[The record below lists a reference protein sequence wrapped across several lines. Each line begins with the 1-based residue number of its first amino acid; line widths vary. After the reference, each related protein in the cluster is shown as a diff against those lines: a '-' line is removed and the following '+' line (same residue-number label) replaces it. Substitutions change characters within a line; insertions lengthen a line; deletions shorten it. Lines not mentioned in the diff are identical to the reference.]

1 MFFTVI
7 VWWLTI
13 ELIGLAAL
21 PLTLR
26 LFRNLPDRGYA
37 FARPLGW
44 LLTGYLFWLLV
55 TFRFL
60 TNTRSA
66 AAFVLLLVAA
76 LSWGANYM
84 NADESPLDWLRA
96 HRRIVLTYESLFAVA
111 LLFGAL
117 YRAYNPQIMGTEKP
131 MEFAF
136 LNGVLRSPHFPPQD
150 PWLSGFAISYY
161 YFGYLLMGLLTRL
174 TAVSSAITFNL
185 GLALLFAL
193 TVTGAFSLVYNL
205 IQSREGSGPGGSHSP
220 LATLLYALLGP
231 LFLVGIGNL
240 EGLFELLHAKGWGSP
255 AFWQWLDIKNLA
267 TAPVSPTWHP
277 VDNWWWWRASRVI
290 HDRPLGVDSEVIDEF
305 PFFSFLL
312 GDMHPHVLALPFVL
326 MALALALNLLKCRTQ
341 NDERGTNQQEQEHH
355 SSFTIHRSS
364 FILTALILGALGFLN
379 SWDFPTY
386 TLIFIAAYAIG
397 QYVAGGKGTRAWLI
411 DVVSTGITLVA
422 LGLLLYLPFYVG
434 FQSQAGGLRPV
445 LLTKTKLHQYLIIF
459 GIFDAAIIALLLT
472 QVPGWWKS
480 RRVAEPPRR
489 RGWLDVL
496 IVAVAVGPLVFIAL
510 LFRWWT
516 VAFVAGLVAVVLLAL
531 WQRVSSDDPEVRK
544 PPSFSPALVF
554 VLLLILTGLLLT
566 LSTEFVY
573 IDDTFHSR
581 MNTVF
586 KFYFQAWTLL
596 SIGAAYAVYRLLGR
610 PWKRHTLGHYA
621 FGLVMA
627 LLVIAGGLY
636 PVMAGYSK
644 AGGFRGP
651 PTLDGWESQ
660 LGRIRPD
667 DYAAYQWLQANVSGQ
682 PVLLEATGGSYSDA
696 DQISASTGLPTLL
709 GWGGHELQWRG
720 NYDEP
725 GRREPDIAT
734 IYRTTDAWQAQKLMD
749 KYGVQYVYVGNV
761 ERQKYGLTPA
771 QTNKFRRFMDVV
783 YQQGSVTIFERR

>member
-1 MFFTVI
+1 MFLTVI
-7 VWWLTI
+7 IWWLII

-26 LFRNLPDRGYA
+26 IFRNLPDRGYA

-44 LLTGYLFWLLV
+44 LLAGYSFWLLV

-66 AAFVLLLVAA
+66 AAFALLLVAGLA
-76 LSWGANYM
+76 WGLEWFR
-84 NADESPLDWLRA
+84 ADESPLAWLGE
-96 HRRIVLTYESLFAVA
+96 HRRVVLTYELLFAVA
-111 LLFGAL
+111 LLIGVI

-136 LNGVLRSPHFPPQD
+136 LNGVLRSRYFPPQD

-161 YFGYLLMGLLTRL
+161 YFGYILMGLLTRL
-174 TAVSSAITFNL
+174 TAISSAVTFNL
-185 GLALLFAL
+185 GLALLFSL
-193 TVTGAFSLVYNL
+193 TVTGSFSLVFNL
-205 IQSREGSGPGGSHSP
+205 IRGREGSGPGGSYSP
-220 LATLLYALLGP
+220 LATFLYSLLGP

-240 EGLFELLHAKGWGSP
+240 EGVFELLHAKGWGSP

-267 TAPVSPTWHP
+267 TAPLSSTWHP

-290 HDRPLGVDSEVIDEF
+290 HDRVLGVDSEVIDEF

-326 MALALALNLLKCRTQ
+326 LALALAFNLLYGAY
-341 NDERGTNQQEQEHH
+341 GTEKKEG
-355 SSFTIHRSS
+355 SPSFSLLPS
-364 FILTALILGALGFLN
+364 PYFLVSALALGALGFLN

-386 TLIFIAAYAIG
+386 TLIFMAAYAVA
-397 QYVAGGKGTRAWLI
+397 QYLRGDQSVREWLS
-411 DVVSTGITLVA
+411 DVISSGVTLVA
-422 LGLLLYLPFYVG
+422 LGLLLYVPFYVG
-434 FQSQAGGLRPV
+434 FRSQAGGLKPV

-459 GIFDAAIIALLLT
+459 GIFDAAIIGLLAT
-472 QVPGWWKS
+472 QLPGWWKS
-480 RRVAEPPRR
+480 RRPGYAHR
-489 RGWLDVL
+489 RGWLDL
-496 IVAVAVGPLVFIAL
+496 LAVAVAIGPLVFIGA

-516 VAFVAGLVAVVLLAL
+516 VAYAAALLGATLLAL
-531 WQRVSSDDPEVRK
+531 WQRVSSDDPAVRM
-544 PPSFSPALVF
+544 PPSFSPSLVF
-554 VLLLILTGLLLT
+554 VLTIAAVGLLLT

-573 IDDTFHSR
+573 INDTFHSR

-596 SIGAAYAVYRLLGR
+596 SVASAYAVYRLLGR
-610 PWKRHTLGHYA
+610 PWKKRGVVHYA
-621 FGLVMA
+621 FGVGMT
-627 LLVIAGGLY
+627 LLVLAGLVY
-636 PVMAGYSK
+636 SVMAGYSK

-651 PTLDGWESQ
+651 PTLDGWASQ
-660 LGRIRPD
+660 LGRVRPD
-667 DYAAYQWLQANVSGQ
+667 DYAAYRWLQANVPNQ

-734 IYRTTDAWQAQKLMD
+734 IYRSTDAQQVLELLD
-749 KYGVQYVYVGNV
+749 KYDVRYVYVGNV
-761 ERQKYGLTPA
+761 ERQKYGLTAA
-771 QTNKFRRFMDVV
+771 QIGKFRRIMDVV
-783 YQQGSVTIFERR
+783 YEQGSVTIFGR

>member
-1 MFFTVI
+1 MVLSVI

-26 LFRNLPDRGYA
+26 LFRHLPDRGYA

-66 AAFVLLLVAA
+66 AAFVLLLVAGLA
-76 LSWGANYM
+76 WGATYM
-84 NADESPLDWLRA
+84 KAGESPLDWLRA
-96 HRRIVLTYESLFAVA
+96 HRRIVLTYEGLFAVA

-136 LNGVLRSPHFPPQD
+136 LNGILRSEHFPPQD

-161 YFGYLLMGLLTRL
+161 YFGYLLMALLTRL
-174 TAVSSAITFNL
+174 TAISSAITFNL
-185 GLALLFAL
+185 GIALLFAL
-193 TVTGAFSLVYNL
+193 TVTGSFSLVYNL
-205 IQSREGSGPGGSHSP
+205 IQSREGSGPGGSYSP
-220 LATLLYALLGP
+220 LATFLFALLGP
-231 LFLVGIGNL
+231 LFLVGLGNL

-267 TAPVSPTWHP
+267 TAPLSPTWHP

-290 HDRPLGVDSEVIDEF
+290 HDRPLGIDSEVIDEF

-312 GDMHPHVLALPFVL
+312 GDMHPHVLALPFAL
-326 MALALALNLLKCRTQ
+326 MALALAFNTLKC
-341 NDERGTNQQEQEHH
+341 GLNQRESQLN
-355 SSFTIHRSS
+355 SSFIVHRSS
-364 FILTALILGALGFLN
+364 FLITALILGALGFLN

-386 TLIFIAAYAIG
+386 TLIFIAAYAIA
-397 QYVAGGKGTRAWLI
+397 QYLGGDQNVRAWLGGVI
-411 DVVSTGITLVA
+411 STGITLVA

-434 FQSQAGGLRPV
+434 FQSQAGGLKPV

-459 GIFDAAIIALLLT
+459 TTFDAAIIALLAT

-480 RRVAEPPRR
+480 RRAGNANR
-489 RGWLDVL
+489 RGWLDL
-496 IVAVAVGPLVFIAL
+496 LAVGIAIGPLIFIGAL
-510 LFRWWT
+510 LRWWT
-516 VAFVAGLVAVVLLAL
+516 VAYVATLVAITLLAL
-531 WQRVSSDDPEVRK
+531 WQRVSSDDPDVRT

-554 VLLLILTGLLLT
+554 VLTIVVMGLLLT

-596 SIGAAYAVYRLLGR
+596 SIAAAYAVYRLFGR
-610 PWKRHTLGHYA
+610 PWKRHSAGHYA
-621 FGLVMA
+621 LGLGMAALVVAGLV
-627 LLVIAGGLY
+627 Y

-651 PTLDGWESQ
+651 PTFDGWESQ

-667 DYAAYQWLQANVSGQ
+667 DYAAYRWLQENVSGQ

-720 NYDEP
+720 NYNEP

-734 IYRTTDAWQAQKLMD
+734 IYRTTDAWQAKKLMD
-749 KYGVQYVYVGNV
+749 TYGVQYVYVGNT
-761 ERQKYGLTPA
+761 ERQKYGLTAA
-771 QTNKFRRFMDVV
+771 QINKFSRFMDIVF
-783 YQQGSVTIFERR
+783 QQGSVTIFRQR

>member
-1 MFFTVI
+1 M
-7 VWWLTI
+7 
-13 ELIGLAAL
+13 LI
-21 PLTLR
+21 
-26 LFRNLPDRGYA
+26 
-37 FARPLGW
+37 
-44 LLTGYLFWLLV
+44 

-66 AAFVLLLVAA
+66 AAFVVLLVAGLA
-76 LSWGANYM
+76 WGPTIWRPAQSSSSRQ
-84 NADESPLDWLRA
+84 SPLDWLRA
-96 HRRIVLTYESLFAVA
+96 NRRTVLTYELLFA
-111 LLFGAL
+111 GAL
-117 YRAYNPQIMGTEKP
+117 IAGAIFRAYNPQIMGTEKP

-136 LNGVLRSPHFPPQD
+136 LNGVLRSQHFPPQD

-161 YFGYLLMGLLTRL
+161 FFGYVLMGMLTLLTGIP
-174 TAVSSAITFNL
+174 AAITFNL

-193 TVTGAFSLVYNL
+193 TVTGSFSLLYNL
-205 IQSREGSGPGGSHSP
+205 VRSREGSGPGGSFSP
-220 LATLLYALLGP
+220 ISTLLFSLLGP

-240 EGLFELLHAKGWGSP
+240 EGVFELLHAKGWGTP

-267 TAPVSPTWHP
+267 AAPPTPTWHP

-290 HDRPLGVDSEVIDEF
+290 HDQMLGIDSEVIDEF

-326 MALALALNLLKCRTQ
+326 LALALAFNMLKSGTRHAACETKT
-341 NDERGTNQQEQEHH
+341 DEREPN
-355 SSFTIHRSS
+355 SPFIVHRSS
-364 FILTALILGALGFLN
+364 FILPALCLGALGFLN

-386 TLIFIAAYAIG
+386 TLIFIGAYAIA
-397 QYVAGGKGTRAWLI
+397 QYVQPEREVRSWLS
-411 DVVSTGITLVA
+411 DVASTGITLVA
-422 LGLLLYLPFYVG
+422 AGLLLYLPFYVG
-434 FQSQAGGLRPV
+434 FQSQAGGLKPV
-445 LLTKTKLHQYLIIF
+445 VLTKTKLHQYLIIF
-459 GIFDAAIIALLLT
+459 GVFDVAIMALLAT
-472 QVPGWWKS
+472 QAPGWWRS
-480 RRVAEPPRR
+480 RRRETAGGK
-489 RGWLDVL
+489 RGWLDAL
-496 IVAVAVGPLVFIAL
+496 IVAVVTGPLFFIGL

-516 VAFVAGLVAVVLLAL
+516 VAFVTALVAITALAL
-531 WQRVSSDDPEVRK
+531 WQRASSDEPGTNL
-544 PPSFSPALVF
+544 PPSFSPSLVF
-554 VLLLILTGLLLT
+554 VLVLILAGLALT

-596 SIGAAYAVYRLLGR
+596 SLAAAYAVYRLLGR
-610 PWKRHTLGHYA
+610 SWKRRGAAHYLFGA
-621 FGLVMA
+621 GMAVMVTAGLV
-627 LLVIAGGLY
+627 Y
-636 PVMAGYSK
+636 PVMAAYSK

-667 DYAAYQWLQANVSGQ
+667 DYAAFEWLQANVRGQ

-696 DQISASTGLPTLL
+696 NQISASTGLPTLL

-734 IYRTTDAWQAQKLMD
+734 IYRTTDAGQAQELLD
-749 KYGVQYVYVGNV
+749 KYGVEYVYVGPV
-761 ERQKYGLTPA
+761 ERQKYGLTAA
-771 QTNKFRRFMDVV
+771 QVNKFGRFMDVV
-783 YQQGSVTIFERR
+783 YEQGNVMIFRRRG

>member
-7 VWWLTI
+7 IWWVTV

-26 LFRNLPDRGYA
+26 VFRNLPDRGYP

-44 LLTGYLFWLLV
+44 LLTGYGFWLLV

-66 AAFVLLLVAA
+66 AAFVLLLVAGLA
-76 LSWGANYM
+76 WGLEWLRG
-84 NADESPLDWLRA
+84 DGSPLTWLRE
-96 HRRIVLTYESLFAVA
+96 HRRIVLTYEVLFALA
-111 LLFGAL
+111 LLIGVI

-136 LNGVLRSPHFPPQD
+136 LNGVLRSKYFPPQD

-161 YFGYLLMGLLTRL
+161 YFGYVLMGLLTRL
-174 TAVSSAITFNL
+174 TAISSAITFNL
-185 GLALLFAL
+185 GLALLFSL
-193 TVTGAFSLVYNL
+193 TVTGSFSLAYNL
-205 IQSREGSGPGGSHSP
+205 IRSREGSGPGGSYSP
-220 LATLLYALLGP
+220 LATLLFSLLGP

-267 TAPVSPTWHP
+267 AAPLSPTWHP

-290 HDRPLGVDSEVIDEF
+290 HDRVLGVDSEVIDEF

-326 MALALALNLLKCRTQ
+326 LALALAFNLLYGAY
-341 NDERGTNQQEQEHH
+341 GTEKKEGSPLYSLFPNPYFLV
-355 SSFTIHRSS
+355 S
-364 FILTALILGALGFLN
+364 ALALGALGFLN

-386 TLIFIAAYAIG
+386 TLIFIAAYAVA
-397 QYVAGGKGTRAWLI
+397 QYLRGDQSVREWLG
-411 DVVSTGITLVA
+411 DVISSGVTLVA

-434 FQSQAGGLRPV
+434 FRSQAGGLKPV

-459 GIFDAAIIALLLT
+459 GIFDVALVALLAT
-472 QVPGWWKS
+472 QLPGWWKS
-480 RRVAEPPRR
+480 RQPGYAHR
-489 RGWLDVL
+489 RGWLDL
-496 IVAVAVGPLVFIAL
+496 AAVAVAIGPLVFIGA

-516 VAFVAGLVAVVLLAL
+516 VAYVAALLAVTLLVL
-531 WQRVSSDDPEVRK
+531 WQRVSSDDPEVRI
-544 PPSFSPALVF
+544 PSSFSPALVF
-554 VLLLILTGLLLT
+554 VLTITAVGLLLT

-596 SIGAAYAVYRLLGR
+596 SVASAYAVYRLLGR
-610 PWKRHTLGHYA
+610 PWKRHNAGHYA
-621 FGLVMA
+621 FGFGMA
-627 LLVIAGGLY
+627 LLVAAGLVY
-636 PVMAGYSK
+636 SVTAGYSK
-644 AGGFRGP
+644 AGGFREP
-651 PTLDGWESQ
+651 PTLDGWASQ
-660 LGRIRPD
+660 LGRVRPD
-667 DYAAYQWLQANVSGQ
+667 DYAAYQWLQANVPDQ

-725 GRREPDIAT
+725 GRREPDIST
-734 IYRTTDAWQAQKLMD
+734 IYRSTDTQRVLELLD
-749 KYGVQYVYVGNV
+749 KYNVRYVYVGNV
-761 ERQKYGLTPA
+761 ERQKYGLTAA
-771 QTNKFRRFMDVV
+771 QIDKFRRIMDVV
-783 YQQGSVTIFERR
+783 YQQGSVTIFGR